1 MLSNPSTLPSQILK
15 FDNPIKT
22 YKKSQF
28 NPYVNNEGSVMALAG
43 KSYLIAAADKRLS
56 NGYSIVSRDSSKIC
70 HLTDKAILC
79 SSGMYA
85 DVINL
90 HKYLKTKIDIY
101 KTTNKKEPNLESI
114 AQLLSVTLYQR
125 RFFPYYAF
133 NVLCGRR
140 SDGTFICYSYDAVGS
155 FDTEVYGAQGS
166 GMQLISG
173 VFDNVIGRK
182 PDLGLDEAKKLVLE
196 IMNGVS
202 CRDIYTGDKVEI
214 VIMKDNGEVTTE
226 EYELRHD

>member
-1 MLSNPSTLPSQILK
+1 MLPNPSTLPSQILPLNS
-15 FDNPIKT
+15 NPIEA
-22 YKKSQF
+22 KKQRF

-43 KSYLIAAADKRLS
+43 RTYLIAAADKRLS

-70 HLTDKAILC
+70 HLTETAILC

-85 DVINL
+85 DVVNL
-90 HKYLKTKIDIY
+90 HKYLKTRIDIY
-101 KTTNKKEPNLESI
+101 KTTNKKEPSLESI

-140 SDGTFICYSYDAVGS
+140 SDGSFICYSYDAVGS

-173 VFDNVIGRK
+173 VFDNVISRK
-182 PDLGLDEAKKLVLE
+182 PNLSLDDAKKLVLE

-214 VIMKDNGEVTTE
+214 VIMKDNGDVTTE